1 MEEHHRRHIGGLP
14 GKRLLRLRIHL
25 LCEGHRRIVQGNF
38 LELIVHHIGDGVL
51 DAETRQQQRR
61 AAADAQHHHEEPLL
75 VPQHVPQGYLG
86 QKAQPLPQEGDAL
99 QQHPLALLGGLG
111 PDQFRRHLPQEATA
125 HQIGGPQSAQQIGGY
140 GDGRQLPIQ
149 HKFNGDPEA
158 VHDVIGVPED
168 LGKDVGAS
176 HKADGAPQQRSAAGV
191 KEVLEQDGPP
201 AIAHGHQYAQLG
213 ALFLHHAGHGGDAHQ
228 RRQQEEE
235 QREHTGNSRHNVGVA
250 LEAYIAHVGVP
261 AQHIGVRLF
270 QILQLLPGIV
280 QFPLMVGQFPFA
292 VLQLL
297 PGALQLGTCLL
308 QLGLGCRQLPGR
320 LLQLLLRLCQLPL
333 RGIQRRT
340 RRIQLGL
347 ALGQL
352 RRRCLQLRLILRKLR
367 RCGVQLLLHGRQ
379 LGLQDRQLRAILRQG
394 RRLLLQQLILRQ
406 RLLILLLCRLILPL
420 ALLIGGLP
428 LIILAHAVFIV
439 LPGRLIGRPATVIFF
454 QPIPVL
460 AGALYIGCMSVLV
473 LGKAVVVFR
482 PARFQLLPGIVQLLL
497 GIRQLFLRLTAER
510 VVPQLRPLGC
520 QLLQGLL
527 HGLHGIVIGRRIDAA
542 IGPGEGHVDL
552 RVVVHRKA
560 LRQ

>member
-1 MEEHHRRHIGGLP
+1 M
-14 GKRLLRLRIHL
+14 
-25 LCEGHRRIVQGNF
+25 
-38 LELIVHHIGDGVL
+38 
-51 DAETRQQQRR
+51 
-61 AAADAQHHHEEPLL
+61 
-75 VPQHVPQGYLG
+75 
-86 QKAQPLPQEGDAL
+86 
-99 QQHPLALLGGLG
+99 
-111 PDQFRRHLPQEATA
+111 
-125 HQIGGPQSAQQIGGY
+125 
-140 GDGRQLPIQ
+140 
-149 HKFNGDPEA
+149 
-158 VHDVIGVPED
+158 PED

-176 HKADGAPQQRSAAGV
+176 HKANGAPQQRSAAGV

-213 ALFLHHAGHGGDAHQ
+213 ALLLHHAGHGGDAHQ

-308 QLGLGCRQLPGR
+308 QLGLGRRQLPGR
-320 LLQLLLRLCQLPL
+320 LLQLL
-333 RGIQRRT
+333 
-340 RRIQLGL
+340 
-347 ALGQL
+347 
-352 RRRCLQLRLILRKLR
+352 LILRKLR

-379 LGLQDRQLRAILRQG
+379 LGPQDRQLRAIFRQG
-394 RRLLLQQLILRQ
+394 RRLLLQQLILCQ
-406 RLLILLLCRLILPL
+406 RRLILLLCRLILPL

-428 LIILAHAVFIV
+428 LIVLAHAVFIV
-439 LPGRLIGRPATVIFF
+439 LPGRLIDRPATVIFC

-482 PARFQLLPGIVQLLL
+482 PARFQLLPGVVQLLL

-510 VVPQLRPLGC
+510 VVPQLRPLSR

-542 IGPGEGHVDL
+542 ICPGEGHVDL

-560 LRQ
+560 LRQQIDKRRHGAVSQRRAAPLIVDVHRTGSHAHHRIFPAGEGIQRISGVVVRQPDDAAQCALIVAPCVHHALVSLLRQPSRL